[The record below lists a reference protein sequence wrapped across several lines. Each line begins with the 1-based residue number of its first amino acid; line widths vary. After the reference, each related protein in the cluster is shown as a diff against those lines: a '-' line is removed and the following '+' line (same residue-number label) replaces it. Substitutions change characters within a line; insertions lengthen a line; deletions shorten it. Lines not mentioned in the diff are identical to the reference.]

1 LKVYRYRNNLL
12 IIHVFESKYEN
23 CDAIFWYNTITNTIN
38 TNILYILHENYK
50 TLQEARRLAI
60 VKEAKISLAARR
72 IQAEWRMHVEYK
84 KFWTIKSATDLIR
97 VKFFIRCILR
107 LRYLKLECT
116 IRESAKR
123 AVRFVADCIR
133 ISTTSFSRLRMWAR
147 LQHKLRWLPHSRAL
161 GRAKVEMVGN
171 KTKTK
176 HSI

>member
-1 LKVYRYRNNLL
+1 MKVYRYRNNLL

-84 KFWTIKSATDLIR
+84 KFWIIKSATDLIR

-107 LRYLKLECT
+107 LRYLKLVSILSNRPT
-116 IRESAKR
+116 YILSKYNILI
-123 AVRFVADCIR
+123 FV
-133 ISTTSFSRLRMWAR
+133 
-147 LQHKLRWLPHSRAL
+147 
-161 GRAKVEMVGN
+161 
-171 KTKTK
+171 
-176 HSI
+176 